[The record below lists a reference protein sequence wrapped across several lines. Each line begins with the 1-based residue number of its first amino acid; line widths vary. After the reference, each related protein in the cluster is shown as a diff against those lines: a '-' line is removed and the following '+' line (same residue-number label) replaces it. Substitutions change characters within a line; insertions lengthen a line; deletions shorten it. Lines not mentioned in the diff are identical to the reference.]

1 MSAIAGAAAGS
12 NLPDVTAQLDFLDHL
27 VRESARSAEA
37 IAAARP
43 GAPVPSCPD
52 WNADDLLWHLGKVQW
67 FWGAV
72 VRERV
77 TGDQAE
83 ALKPPRPGDRSP
95 RGSGG
100 PDHGEPGG
108 AMAHSGGP

>member
-1 MSAIAGAAAGS
+1 MSR
-12 NLPDVTAQLDFLDHL
+12 LDHSTYL
-27 VRESARSAEA
+27 QHIRDESRLFRDVLADCDPA
-37 IAAARP
+37 
-43 GAPVPSCPD
+43 APVPTCPE
-52 WNADDLLWHLGKVQW
+52 WRAADLLWHLGEVQW
-67 FWGAV
+67 FWGTV

-100 PDHGEPGG
+100 PDHAAPGEPGG